1 MRKAPPPARTPSV
14 RPTPRA
20 CEGVS
25 PCHAAHL
32 SVASVLAAPLLALA
46 CAGSPAQA
54 DIIYGLNSNGT
65 QGIYEI
71 DTNTGATTL
80 VAATPSLAAA
90 DSAGNALAYDAA
102 NNAFYY
108 VGRTGTT
115 NYFMRNV
122 AASGTTS
129 ARSATQPIFSGTFYN
144 GHYWAVRNGAANTV
158 LRLTPTATGFTPALL
173 AIGLPINS
181 NFGDIAS
188 TDAGLTYASCT
199 SGFFSFDLNTAGSP
213 AAAIS
218 LAPSTDQIAFGNSG
232 LFAIQGADIYSVD
245 VATGAKTFLASTSPD
260 LSFNDLASI
269 SSPGAIALLGFAGLG
284 AHRRR
289 R

>member
-1 MRKAPPPARTPSV
+1 MSRSASL
-14 RPTPRA
+14 
-20 CEGVS
+20 G
-25 PCHAAHL
+25 L
-32 SVASVLAAPLLALA
+32 ASVLAAPLLALA
-46 CAGSPAQA
+46 CAGSPAHA

-108 VGRTGTT
+108 VRRTGTT

-122 AASGTTS
+122 GGVETTLG
-129 ARSATQPIFSGTFYN
+129 ALGATQPIFSGTFYN
-144 GHYWAVRNGAANTV
+144 GHYWAVRNGAANTA

-199 SGFFSFDLNTAGSP
+199 SGFFSFDLNTPGSP
-213 AAAIS
+213 ATAIS

-232 LFAIQGADIYSVD
+232 LFAIQGSDIYSVD
-245 VATGAKTFLASTSPD
+245 LATGAKTFTASTVAD
-260 LSFNDLASI
+260 LSFNDLASVPT
-269 SSPGAIALLGFAGLG
+269 PGTLALLGLAGLG
-284 AHRRR
+284 ARRR